1 MAFFYFANITVT
13 EIDLD
18 NAIWNIDFKIRC
30 SNTRYICQGFNSAR
44 GPTNHPMTPHG
55 IPMHPT
61 ALNYFI
67 VFINWMLKLHQGSS
81 FFYVSKFVF
90 VIV

>member
-1 MAFFYFANITVT
+1 MWSSGILYGFFYFASITVT

-30 SNTRYICQGFNSAR
+30 SNTRATFVKALTAR
-44 GPTNHPMTPHG
+44 GPTNHPMAHHG
-55 IPMHPT
+55 IPMYPT

-67 VFINWMLKLHQGSS
+67 VFINWMLKLHQS
-81 FFYVSKFVF
+81 Y
-90 VIV
+90 